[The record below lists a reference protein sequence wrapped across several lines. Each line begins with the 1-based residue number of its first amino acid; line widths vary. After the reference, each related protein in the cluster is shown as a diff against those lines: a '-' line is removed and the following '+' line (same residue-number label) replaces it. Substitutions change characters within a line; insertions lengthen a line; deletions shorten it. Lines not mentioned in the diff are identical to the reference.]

1 MGVLRIRQ
9 SGFNL
14 RSKLN
19 ELDYDKIPYEK
30 MPPGSIIQY
39 VLAPASQVST
49 RFTTSSSTPSNTGIY
64 IEISPR
70 FATSYI
76 YIEGVLANYHNNN
89 GYCYNRL
96 KNATSG
102 GWVTDNGTA
111 NTWTYASGNNTGW
124 YANPFQ
130 FRDAP
135 GSTKKQT
142 YQIWGYTGGSLAYW
156 GWSTSPASGTRN
168 FNNMYAFEVKQ

>member
-1 MGVLRIRQ
+1 MALVRVEKDK
-9 SGFNL
+9 FNL

-19 ELDYDKIPYEK
+19 ELDYGQVPYEK

-39 VLAPASQVST
+39 VLAPASQVSA
-49 RFTTSSSTPSNTGIY
+49 RYTTNSSTPAFVGYY

-70 FATSYI
+70 FANSHI
-76 YIEGVLANYHNNN
+76 YIEGVTANYHNNN

-102 GWVTDNGTA
+102 EWVTDNGTA
-111 NTWTYASGNNTGW
+111 ATWTYASGLQGW
-124 YANPFQ
+124 YAVPFQ
-130 FRDAP
+130 FRDIP
-135 GSTKKQT
+135 GSTSKQK
-142 YQIWGYTGGSLAYW
+142 YEIWGYASAATGYW

>member
-1 MGVLRIRQ
+1 MTVRI
-9 SGFNL
+9 SKPEFNL

-19 ELDYDKIPYEK
+19 ELDYGHVPYEK

-39 VLAPASQVST
+39 VLAPASQVSP
-49 RFTTSSSTPSNTGIY
+49 RYTTSSGTPSNTGYY

-70 FATSYI
+70 FVNSHI
-76 YIEGVLANYHNNN
+76 YIEGVMSNYHNNN

-102 GWVTDNGTA
+102 QWVTDNGTA
-111 NTWTYASGNNTGW
+111 LAWTYASGNDNAW

-135 GSTKKQT
+135 GSTEKQK
-142 YQIWGYTGGSLAYW
+142 YEIWGYASGSLGYW
-156 GWSTSPASGTRN
+156 GWSQSPASGSRN
-168 FNNMYAFEVKQ
+168 FNNLCAFEVKQ

>member
-1 MGVLRIRQ
+1 MTVRI
-9 SGFNL
+9 SKPEFNL

-19 ELDYDKIPYEK
+19 ELDYGHVPYEK

-39 VLAPASQVST
+39 VLAPASQVSA
-49 RFTTSSSTPSNTGIY
+49 RYTTSSGTPANTGYY
-64 IEISPR
+64 IEIAPR
-70 FATSYI
+70 FVNSHI
-76 YIEGVLANYHNNN
+76 YIEGVMSNHHNGA
-89 GYCYNRL
+89 GYTYNRL

-102 GWVTDNGTA
+102 QWVTDNGTA
-111 NTWTYASGNNTGW
+111 AAWTYASGNDSAW

-135 GSTKKQT
+135 GSIEKQK
-142 YQIWGYTGGSLAYW
+142 YEIWGYASGSLGYW
-156 GWSTSPASGTRN
+156 GWSGSPASGTRN

>member
-1 MGVLRIRQ
+1 MTVYVEKPE
-9 SGFNL
+9 FNL

-19 ELDYDKIPYEK
+19 ELDYDRIPYEK
-30 MPPGSIIQY
+30 MPSGTIIQY
-39 VLAPASQVST
+39 VLAPASQISA
-49 RFTTSSSTPSNTGIY
+49 RYTTASATPQNTGIY
-64 IEISPR
+64 IEIAPKFVNSH
-70 FATSYI
+70 I

-102 GWVTDNGTA
+102 QWVTDNGTD
-111 NTWTYASGNNTGW
+111 NTWVYASGNNTGW
-124 YANPFQ
+124 YANPIQ

-135 GSTKKQT
+135 GSIEKQT

-156 GWSTSPASGTRN
+156 GWSQSPASGTRN
-168 FNNMYAFEVKQ
+168 FNNLCAFEVKQ